1 MSLDPDIEHD
11 RKADIDRPALL
22 LQGKEGKERSNN
34 VWWEIVEALKKDV
47 PGITQYIM

>member
-1 MSLDPDIEHD
+1 MSFGLDSLYDHI
-11 RKADIDRPALL
+11 ADFARPALL

-47 PGITQYIM
+47 PGFTEYIK